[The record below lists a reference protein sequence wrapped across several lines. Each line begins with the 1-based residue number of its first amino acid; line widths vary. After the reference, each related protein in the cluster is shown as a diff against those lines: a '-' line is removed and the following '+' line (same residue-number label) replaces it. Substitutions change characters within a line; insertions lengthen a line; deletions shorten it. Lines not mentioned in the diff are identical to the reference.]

1 MAANPDTINN
11 PMINFTLDGEE
22 VSAFADETILQ
33 TAKRYNK
40 EIPHLCYK
48 EGLRADGN
56 CRACVVEIEGERT
69 LAPSCCRMPADG
81 INVQTSSERALK
93 SQKMVLELL
102 LSDMPEQ
109 GKSPYTNDSELDQWV
124 KKLQVGDP
132 RFEARAQPAADLSHP
147 AIAVNMDACI
157 QCTRCLRA
165 CREEQMN
172 DVIGFANRGAHAEIV
187 FDIADPMAA
196 SSCVACGE
204 CVQACPTGAL
214 MPANNVG
221 LEVADKTVNS
231 TCPYCGVGCL
241 IKYHVKDDKI
251 LYTEGRDG
259 DTNKFRLCVKGRYG
273 FNYIHNPLRL
283 TKPLIRRDGVAKTT
297 ELLDPNDL
305 DKVFREASWD
315 EALDFAAGGLKKIR
329 DEKGKKA
336 LAGLGSAK
344 GSNEEAYLFQ
354 KLIRIGFGS
363 NNVDHCTR
371 LCHASSVVALLECLG
386 SGAVS
391 NPVEDVKLAEVVIII
406 GSNPTVNHP
415 VGATFMKNATKTGTK
430 IILIDPNSTDI
441 AKYATHHLAFRP
453 DTDVAMLNGIMH
465 VILDEGLQNDDYIKK
480 HTEDFEFMKEHLKDY
495 SPEKVAPIC
504 GIDAE
509 TLRTVARLYATS
521 KASMIFWGMGI
532 SQHIHG
538 TDNSRCLI
546 SLALMTGQIGRPGT
560 GLHPLRGQNN
570 VQGASDVGLIPMVY
584 PDYAPVTDPVNQA
597 KFEKLW
603 DIKLDPEA
611 GLTTVEMIHAILDN
625 EVFGMFVQGE
635 NPAMSDPNQNHVREA
650 FVHMEHL
657 VVQDI
662 FLTETAGFA
671 DVILPAS
678 AFYEK
683 DGTFSNTDRRV
694 QMGRQAVNPPG
705 DAKQD
710 LWILQEIANRL
721 GCGWNY
727 SGPEEVFNEMRLAMP
742 SIAGMTWDRIET
754 EDSLTYPLEN
764 VGDPGEPVI
773 FTDGFPTESGKGRF
787 VPASYIHADE
797 MPDDEYPLIFI
808 TGRQLEHWHT
818 GSMTR
823 HSPTLDAIEPDPVIM
838 VHPEDIIKLG
848 IEAGDILTIE
858 SRRGKITAFARADI
872 GIQRGSLFM
881 AFCYNEASANLITNE
896 ALDPS
901 AKIPEFKFCA
911 VKASAGGEI
920 AIRIN

>member
-1 MAANPDTINN
+1 MAANPEFMNQPQIG
-11 PMINFTLDGEE
+11 FKLDGEE
-22 VSAFADETILQ
+22 VFAFEGETILQ
-33 TAKRYNK
+33 AAKRHGK
-40 EIPHLCYK
+40 EIPHLCYSDN
-48 EGLRADGN
+48 LRPDGN
-56 CRACVVEIEGERT
+56 CRACVVEIEGERV
-69 LAPSCCRMPADG
+69 LAPSCCRKPSEGMTVKAE
-81 INVQTSSERALK
+81 SERAIR

-102 LSDMPEQ
+102 KSDMPKQ
-109 GKSPYTNDSELDQWV
+109 SQSPYTLKSELDFWAE
-124 KKLQVGDP
+124 KMEVGTP
-132 RFEARAQPAADLSHP
+132 RFKGRSQPQADLSHP
-147 AIAVNMDACI
+147 AISVNLDACI

-172 DVIGFANRGAHAEIV
+172 DVIGYANRGSHSEIV
-187 FDIADPMAA
+187 FDIADPMGA

-214 MPANNVG
+214 MPAGNVG
-221 LEVADKTVNS
+221 LQVADKTVDS

-259 DTNKFRLCVKGRYG
+259 YTNHFRLCVKGRYG

-283 TKPLIRRDGVAKTT
+283 TKPFIRREGVPKST

-305 DKVFREASWD
+305 DKEFREATWE
-315 EALDFAAGGLKKIR
+315 EALDFAANGLKKIR

-354 KLIRIGFGS
+354 KLVRTGFGS
-363 NNVDHCTR
+363 NNIDHCTR

-391 NPVEDVKLAEVVIII
+391 NPVSDVAQAEVIIII

-415 VGATFMKNATKTGTK
+415 VGATFMKNAAKRGTK
-430 IILIDPNSTDI
+430 IILMDPNRTPI
-441 AKYATHHLAFRP
+441 AKYASHVLQFRP
-453 DTDVAMLNGIMH
+453 DTDVALLNGIMH
-465 VILDEGLQNDDYIKK
+465 TILAENLQNDAYIKQY
-480 HTEDFEFMKEHLKDY
+480 TEGFDQMRTHLRNY
-495 SPEKVAPIC
+495 SPEKVAPVC

-509 TLRTVARLYATS
+509 TIKEVARLYATS
-521 KASMIFWGMGI
+521 KGSMILWGMGV

-538 TDNSRCLI
+538 TDNARCLI
-546 SLALMTGQIGRPGT
+546 ALALMTGQIGRPGT

-584 PDYAPVTDPVNQA
+584 PDYEPVEDPKFRA
-597 KFEKLW
+597 KYEKLW
-603 DIKLDPEA
+603 NTELDPKR
-611 GLTTVEMIHAILDN
+611 GLTTVEMIHAILDG
-625 EVFGMFVQGE
+625 EVFGMYIEGE
-635 NPAMSDPNQNHVREA
+635 NPAMSDPNQNHARKA
-650 FVHMEHL
+650 LASLEHL

-683 DGTFSNTDRRV
+683 TGTFSNTDRRV

-705 DAKQD
+705 EAKQD
-710 LWILQEIANRL
+710 LWIIQEIAKRL
-721 GCGWNY
+721 GCDWNY
-727 SGPEEVFNEMRLAMP
+727 KGPEDVFNEMRQAMT
-742 SIAGMTWDRIET
+742 SIAGMTWERLEN

-764 VGDPGEPVI
+764 VGDPGQPII
-773 FTDGFPTESGKGRF
+773 FTDGFPTATGRGRF
-787 VPASYIHADE
+787 VPADFIHADE
-797 MPDDEYPLIFI
+797 LPDNEYPLIFI

-823 HSPTLDAIEPDPVIM
+823 HSATLDAIEPDPV
-838 VHPEDIIKLG
+838 VSLHPLDLEKLG
-848 IEAGDILTIE
+848 VEPGGFITVE
-858 SRRGKITAFARADI
+858 SRRGKLSAYARAEL
-872 GIQRGSLFM
+872 GIQQGTLFM
-881 AFCYNEASANLITNE
+881 AFCYNEASSNLVTND
-896 ALDPS
+896 ALDPA

-911 VKASAGGEI
+911 VKAYAGGTPDQ
-920 AIRIN
+920 RIN